1 MADANA
7 AHRKLDH
14 YLRELHA
21 GLRGLSRGEAAEIV
35 EELRSHVHDCAGG
48 GELTDASVTAALKRL
63 GRPQD
68 LAARYLAE
76 GMAGRALEG
85 RALGRGM
92 KAIIGWAF
100 LCGAAVM
107 VIFGALVG
115 YALAATLCLCAIR
128 KPFAPDR
135 VGLWRLAEDSDTW
148 SLRLGF
154 GRAPHGTEF
163 LGWWIVPLGLLLGVG
178 LFMLTVRFGWWAR
191 QTLRC
196 RLRGFPGH

>member
-1 MADANA
+1 MADASA
-7 AHRKLDH
+7 ARRKLDR

-48 GELTDASVTAALKRL
+48 GELTDAGVTAALERL
-63 GRPQD
+63 GRPQQ

-76 GMAGRALEG
+76 GMAGRAVEG
-85 RALGRGM
+85 RAPGRVMRTMVGG
-92 KAIIGWAF
+92 AI
-100 LCGAAVM
+100 LSGAAVM
-107 VIFGALVG
+107 VCLGALVG
-115 YALAATLCLCAIR
+115 YALAATFCLCAVR

-135 VGLWRLAEDSDTW
+135 VGLWRLAENPDTW

-178 LFMLTVRFGWWAR
+178 LFMLTVRFGWWAS
-191 QTLRC
+191 QTLRW
-196 RLRGFPGH
+196 RRRGFPVH